1 MYEEEFPEPLG
12 GGPEDK
18 LEKVEDGVV
27 FGNVAGANLAL
38 PLLLE
43 DAAPPLAEQLE
54 DGVEDFADNVLCLGY
69 PLATEVAV
77 V

>member
-18 LEKVEDGVV
+18 LEKIEDGVV

-54 DGVEDFADNVLCLGY
+54 DGV
-69 PLATEVAV
+69 
-77 V
+77 